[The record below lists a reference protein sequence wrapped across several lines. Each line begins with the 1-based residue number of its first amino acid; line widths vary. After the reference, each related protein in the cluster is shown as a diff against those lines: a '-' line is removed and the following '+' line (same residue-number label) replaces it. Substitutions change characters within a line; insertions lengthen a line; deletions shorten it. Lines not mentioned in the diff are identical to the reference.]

1 MTLWGQVLSCSHLPL
16 PLAWAARNR
25 LQPFKVL
32 NYLPRETGLGKY
44 LYLKVWGLKWE
55 LRFCHH
61 GNPLKAMAF
70 SERGPSVWSPPW
82 SGWELQLCVG
92 SFAFMSTARAVS
104 GLFSLSTEDLYW
116 MCSSEKDV
124 GKLPLAEAATY
135 PQFTAGWVS
144 VIYLF
149 MVFTDPKKSL
159 CLHLLSSQD
168 SKPNYFHNLSV
179 ERSNRHTL
187 KKKTRNLFPS

>member
-1 MTLWGQVLSCSHLPL
+1 MMVAMGAAGRHEASIWYQARGRGAGKKHLVPFHSLQSCILEANTFFFWSAMSLCGQVLSCSHLPL

-25 LQPFKVL
+25 LQPFKL
-32 NYLPRETGLGKY
+32 INYLPRETGLGKS

-92 SFAFMSTARAVS
+92 SFAFMSTARTVS
-104 GLFSLSTEDLYW
+104 GLFSLSTEDLY
-116 MCSSEKDV
+116 
-124 GKLPLAEAATY
+124 
-135 PQFTAGWVS
+135 
-144 VIYLF
+144 
-149 MVFTDPKKSL
+149 
-159 CLHLLSSQD
+159 
-168 SKPNYFHNLSV
+168 
-179 ERSNRHTL
+179 
-187 KKKTRNLFPS
+187 